1 MIKYLLIPMLA
12 IGMLSFPCASDAKRT
27 EAIFY
32 GTVVHSST
40 HSIKVRN
47 PRSGETLAFQIV
59 PRITRLEGHLKS
71 HTMSAIRPGDF
82 VKVYY
87 DQHFLGLR
95 HADRI
100 IDSEHPGKGFK
111 G

>member
-1 MIKYLLIPMLA
+1 MAKPFPALLLTLLA
-12 IGMLSFPCASDAKRT
+12 FTAAASVNAKQADAVF
-27 EAIFY
+27 A
-32 GTVVHSST
+32 GTVLHSST
-40 HSIKVRN
+40 HSIKVKN
-47 PRSGETLAFQIV
+47 PRSGEVLEFQII
-59 PRITRLEGHLKS
+59 PRLTRLEGHLKS
-71 HTMSAIRPGDF
+71 HTMSAVRPGDF

-100 IDSEHPGKGFK
+100 IDSQHPGKLLK